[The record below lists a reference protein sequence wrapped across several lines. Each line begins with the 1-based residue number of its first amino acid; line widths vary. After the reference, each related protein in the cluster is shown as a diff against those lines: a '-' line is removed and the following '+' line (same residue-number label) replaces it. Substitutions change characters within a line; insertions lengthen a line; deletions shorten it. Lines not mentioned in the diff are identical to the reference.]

1 MNLLE
6 DFKDDAYSFII
17 EKETKYITKLITEK
31 GIIDAN
37 SSSINKL
44 KN

>member
-1 MNLLE
+1 MAKCVNYAF
-6 DFKDDAYSFII
+6 DVTPA
-17 EKETKYITKLITEK
+17 KYITKLITEK

-37 SSSINKL
+37 SSSINRL